1 MEEKQSQIGNNKE
14 TQRWGT
20 ARKYFPPWARGTVEE
35 VVLPEPRDQEHLVE
49 AEAMDETQPCQR
61 RHPRQ
66 EWEETSLSLPA
77 AHAGQSPFQASHW
90 PNSATDLGTW
100 EMQTIGISPHHP
112 TQYRAGRWKE
122 KKWIWEQKCP
132 RLSQKQGLCIDIN
145 RSVRARRKVAGWG
158 KGRS

>member
-61 RHPRQ
+61 CHPRQ
-66 EWEETSLSLPA
+66 EWEETSLSLLA
-77 AHAGQSPFQASHW
+77 AHADQSPFQASHW
-90 PNSATDLGTW
+90 PNSATDLGAW
-100 EMQTIGISPHHP
+100 EMQTIAISPHHP
-112 TQYRAGRWKE
+112 HPTQSREMEGE
-122 KKWIWEQKCP
+122 EMD
-132 RLSQKQGLCIDIN
+132 L
-145 RSVRARRKVAGWG
+145 RARVSKTVTEAGAVHPYLITWENVHATKSNEKIG
-158 KGRS
+158 I